1 MGLKTSLRKWIMR
14 GRFRT
19 RTAKLLYD
27 LTIMLELCVERALD
41 FMHRV
46 GRKHRQTEVEHHLTA
61 IVKTFER
68 PSVLGRLL
76 RSIKRKY
83 PHLHVVVVDDS
94 RDPKIFSEAHTIVIP
109 YDSGVSAGRNEALRH
124 VTTKYVLVLDDDFV
138 FYRHTRFETSLEIME
153 DHPGIDI
160 IGGEVI
166 DLPFFESADY
176 SREGLFPTEAKATM
190 PAGNSIG
197 GLPVYDKVAN
207 FFIARTDRIR
217 LVGWDPRLKRVDH
230 ADFFTRA
237 KGILTTV
244 FNKNMKCL
252 HAKTPFDTAYMEKR
266 EDIGDDLLLLRYRY
280 SRAGARDLVQD
291 DLPGPGQ

>member
-1 MGLKTSLRKWIMR
+1 MGPKTLLRKWIMR

-27 LTIMLELCVERALD
+27 LTILLELAMERAVDSIHPVVSRRHQLQMD
-41 FMHRV
+41 
-46 GRKHRQTEVEHHLTA
+46 GHLTA

-68 PSVLGRLL
+68 PRVLHRLL
-76 RSIKRKY
+76 KSIKRMY
-83 PHLHVVVVDDS
+83 PHLRVIVVDDS
-94 RDPKIFSEAHTIVIP
+94 RDPKIYPEVHTIVMP
-109 YDSGVSAGRNEALRH
+109 YDSGVSAGRSKALEH

-138 FYRHTRFETSLEIME
+138 FCGHTSLETSLEIME
-153 DHPGIDI
+153 NHPTIDI
-160 IGGEVI
+160 MGGAVI
-166 DLPFFESADY
+166 DLPFFETADY
-176 SREGLFPTEAKATM
+176 SREGLFHTEAEATM
-190 PAGNSIG
+190 PAGSSIA

-207 FFIARTDRIR
+207 FFIAQTDRIR

-244 FNKNMKCL
+244 FNQHMKCL

-266 EDIGDDLLLLRYRY
+266 EDIDDDLILLGYKY
-280 SRAGARDLVQD
+280 SPSHRRDLIQD
-291 DLPGPGQ
+291 DLPEPGQ